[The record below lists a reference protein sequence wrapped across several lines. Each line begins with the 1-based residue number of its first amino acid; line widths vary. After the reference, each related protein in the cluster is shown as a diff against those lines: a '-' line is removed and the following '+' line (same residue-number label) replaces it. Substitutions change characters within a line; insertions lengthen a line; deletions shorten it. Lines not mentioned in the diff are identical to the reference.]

1 MQEKLKILTIGDYQS
16 SILENHFKDNENIEF
31 LELALNE
38 NIKKLDNKLS
48 NRDIVFLRSN
58 RNNFE
63 TLLEIG
69 KALKEKGIIT
79 VTVLEEK
86 HVIENKEILE
96 KSFNTIFPVSKKE
109 NIENLL
115 LELLK
120 TIDNII
126 FGICFINL
134 DIEDVKNMLEDSGI
148 AVFGTLNKNKEN
160 SEEEL
165 VKNIKYPFYNKT
177 LKDSKKILIH
187 LDILEDISLTESEII
202 TDMLRNESGKNI
214 KDILFSIRIDT
225 NLKNR
230 IECGFIAGKFREKDV
245 LKCLDSSEVCD
256 KKEIEEIIEILSNL
270 SEEDKEISSSHVIEL

>member
-96 KSFNTIFPVSKKE
+96 KSFNTIFPVTKKDD
-109 NIENLL
+109 IENLL

-120 TIDNII
+120 TTDNII

-148 AVFGTLNKNKEN
+148 AIFGTLNKNKEN

>member
-1 MQEKLKILTIGDYQS
+1 MQEKIKVLTIGDCQNS
-16 SILENHFKDNENIEF
+16 TLENYFKDNENIEY

-38 NIKKLDNKLS
+38 CVEKLNNKLS
-48 NRDIVFLRSN
+48 NRNVVFLRSKEDN
-58 RNNFE
+58 LE
-63 TLLEIG
+63 KLLEIG
-69 KALKEKGIIT
+69 KVLKEKEIIT
-79 VTVLEEK
+79 VTILEEK
-86 HVIENKEILE
+86 LVIENKEILE

-230 IECGFIAGKFREKDV
+230 VESSFIAGKFK
-245 LKCLDSSEVCD
+245 
-256 KKEIEEIIEILSNL
+256 N
-270 SEEDKEISSSHVIEL
+270 

>member
-69 KALKEKGIIT
+69 KALKEKEIIT
-79 VTVLEEK
+79 ITVLEEK
-86 HVIENKEILE
+86 LVIENKEILE
-96 KSFNTIFPVSKKE
+96 KSFNTIFPVTKKDD
-109 NIENLL
+109 IENLL

-120 TIDNII
+120 TTDNII

-148 AVFGTLNKNKEN
+148 AIFGTLNKNKEN